1 MSSRESSVTNFC
13 VAIDNLCSTKYI
25 MANSKVFDV
34 ISQIK
39 QSKLLTDMF
48 NHFTKDYDFYNGL
61 INALSEVDGVKSFK
75 MPIKATDVMAFV
87 YLLLTEITHKKLQLT
102 DLLDYFDNTK
112 DYEKAYINFCQD
124 VLQPFK
130 AYVYNSAMQVINL
143 TQSGVE
149 TASEPIEQP
158 KESEKATKIDD
169 IDVTKASLP
178 VTIIRLLE
186 LDGLSVRSSRL
197 SKDEKEDLLYVI
209 DLFTEII
216 RGKDKDK
223 IKLCYLA
230 YYYAFKPYKKIK
242 INIEDLTEILRKEEI
257 I

>member
-1 MSSRESSVTNFC
+1 MSSRENSVKNFC
-13 VAIDNLCSTKYI
+13 IAIDNLCSTKYI
-25 MANSKVFDV
+25 MANLKIFEV

-48 NHFTKDYDFYNGL
+48 NHFVKDYDFYNGL
-61 INALSEVDGVKSFK
+61 VNSLSEENGVKSFI
-75 MPIKATDVMAFV
+75 MPIKATDVMAFT
-87 YLLLTEITHKKLQLT
+87 YSLLTEISQKKLQLT
-102 DLLDYFDNTK
+102 DLLDYFDANK
-112 DYEKAYINFCQD
+112 NYENAYLKFCQD

-130 AYVYNSAMQVINL
+130 TYVYNSAMQVINM
-143 TQSGVE
+143 TQSGQAVE
-149 TASEPIEQP
+149 VEDAQKEQ
-158 KESEKATKIDD
+158 EKSTKIED
-169 IDVTKASLP
+169 IDVKKASLP
-178 VTIIRLLE
+178 VTLIRLLE
-186 LDGLSVRSSRL
+186 LDALSVRSSRI

-216 RGKDKDK
+216 RSKDFEK

-242 INIEDLTEILRKEEI
+242 TNLGDVTEILRKEEI